1 MSYLLDTHIFLW
13 FAAGDSRYCRSV
25 QEWPPPLSESP
36 AMSRYGR
43 YHLGE
48 ERSMVDANKH
58 SSAFG
63 DPTNEPE
70 VLRFYPSRTKMV
82 LFALGAAIG
91 VAVGVWLATASL
103 VLGGLSIAF
112 WGLGFLVFIIQ
123 LLPNSSY
130 LEIRSDGF
138 TMRGLYRDHSYR
150 WDDIQAFFPVSLHG
164 NRMTAVTFR
173 PEFEGHVWG
182 RGMSQAIADCDGAI
196 PEYGVPADKMA
207 EILNECLARFRETEV
222 SE

>member
-1 MSYLLDTHIFLW
+1 MFDASK
-13 FAAGDSRYCRSV
+13 
-25 QEWPPPLSESP
+25 LS
-36 AMSRYGR
+36 
-43 YHLGE
+43 
-48 ERSMVDANKH
+48 N
-58 SSAFG
+58 AFG
-63 DPTNEPE
+63 DLTNEPE
-70 VLRFYPSRTKMV
+70 VFRFYPSRTKMV
-82 LFALGAAIG
+82 LFAAGAVIG

-112 WGLGFLVFIIQ
+112 WGLCFLVFIIQ

-150 WDDIQAFFPVSLHG
+150 WDNVEAFFPVSIHG

-173 PEFEGHVWG
+173 PEFAGHVWG
-182 RGMSQAIADCDGAI
+182 RGMSQAIAGCDGAI

-207 EILNECLARFRETEV
+207 QILNECLTRFRETEAN
-222 SE
+222 E